1 MKYISFSAV
10 LLVLAVAAILPTNSQ
25 VISSVLEPQVVPQGH
40 GCFWSGTSPFCFGK
54 CGKFYHTVAT
64 DRRGNG
70 KKCVSGFKTLCCPK
84 TNVVG

>member
-1 MKYISFSAV
+1 MKYVSFSAV
-10 LLVLAVAAILPTNSQ
+10 LLVLAVTAILPTNSQ
-25 VISSVLEPQVVPQGH
+25 IISSVLEPQASLGT

-54 CGKFYHTVAT
+54 CGKFYQTVIT
-64 DRRGNG
+64 DRRGDG